1 MRRRLLLALALAAG
15 LTAPMAAQGV
25 DSVRIAAG
33 PQYGTSGPLGWLNR
47 WLFGSRYRALWS
59 APVSAPLIDTVGTLL
74 PVGAD
79 SGLREGFRYFRDTS
93 RMLWTFRPLD
103 RELETLLSP
112 SLRRH
117 VVTGTFQDLVS
128 ARHPG
133 APLVVPELALAAG
146 VRLPAARLAA
156 FPDTGAP
163 SLGVLE
169 PGIVTP
175 YLDRIVPGSRTITSA
190 ELLERLRQPD
200 AGLVDVEAY
209 LRDRLFDVY
218 LGHWDYEPEEWPW
231 TRGTGDYWV
240 PRPRARDGAFA
251 RFDGLLTA
259 LAAQGRTEASNFG
272 ERYSGRL
279 GVTTSTLALDRRLL
293 TGVGADLWNDIAAEI
308 RLELTD
314 SVIAEAVRSMP
325 EAYYRLNGAR
335 LERQLRARRD
345 ALPEAAR
352 QFRAIVMD
360 QAEVYGTTGA
370 DTVLVDRLDD
380 YVISVSLGG
389 FTQQFITGETRSIAV
404 FLRGGADR
412 VEIRGSGRGGPWL
425 DIAAEAG
432 AEILDQSGIERTTV
446 HVPEGTEVT
455 LRGALAIRRRTLEEP
470 IIGERNGVGP
480 VTTLTHAFGA
490 LPWLSFNSDIGLL
503 AGLELARTTHAPGY
517 DPWRKRFRLRGGYAT
532 SPAAFVVGFRG
543 EWLPRTSRGAFHLDA
558 MVSAVEVLKYYG
570 LGNETVRDRE
580 DDYYKADQRHLT
592 LTPSVAFPL
601 SRVTSAQLGVALKY
615 VDTRERGE
623 RLILDT
629 RPYGSEGFG
638 QVGLVAAVR
647 VDTRD
652 SPIAPKEGALLTL
665 DASVHPQLWDV
676 EDDFGRVRLSAAGHL
691 TPGSFEALTLSAR
704 VTGER
709 AWGRYPIHEAAFLGG
724 SRSVRSLKS
733 QRFAGDAAA
742 FANLDLRLRLA
753 TLHFVMP
760 WDFGLLG
767 IADAGRVWLSGETSR
782 RWHHGFGG
790 GLWMALPDRSFM
802 GIADVVTGEDGTAFW
817 LGTAFIF

>member
-1 MRRRLLLALALAAG
+1 MSSRLLLTLALVVG
-15 LTAPMAAQGV
+15 MTAPGGAQGV
-25 DSVRIAAG
+25 DSVRVAAG

-47 WLFGSRYRALWS
+47 WLFGARYRSLWS

-79 SGLREGFRYFRDTS
+79 SGLREGFRYFRDTT

-103 RELETLLSP
+103 RELETLLAP

-117 VVTGTFQDLVS
+117 IVTGTFQDLVS
-128 ARHPG
+128 GRHPG
-133 APLVVPELALAAG
+133 APLVVPELARAAG
-146 VRLPAARLAA
+146 VRLPEARLAA

-190 ELLERLRQPD
+190 DLLERLRHPD
-200 AGLVDVEAY
+200 PGLVDIEAY
-209 LRDRLFDVY
+209 LGDRLFDVY
-218 LGHWDYEPEEWPW
+218 LGHWDYQPEEWLW

-259 LAAQGRTEASNFG
+259 LAAQGQTQASSFG

-279 GVTTSTLALDRRLL
+279 GVTAATLALDRRLL
-293 TGVGADLWNDIAAEI
+293 TGLDADRWNEIAAEI
-308 RLELTD
+308 RMELTD
-314 SVIAEAVRSMP
+314 SVIGAAVRAMP

-335 LERQLRARRD
+335 LERELRARRD

-360 QAEVYGTTGA
+360 RAEVYGTTGA
-370 DTVLVDRLDD
+370 DTVLVDRESD
-380 YVISVSLGG
+380 YVVAIHMRDVTLR
-389 FTQQFITGETRSIAV
+389 FVTGETRSIALH
-404 FLRGGADR
+404 LRGGADR
-412 VEIRGSGRGGPWL
+412 VEIRGSGLGGPWL
-425 DIAAEAG
+425 DIAAESG
-432 AEILDQSGIERTTV
+432 AEIVDLSGVERTTV
-446 HVPEGTEVT
+446 HVPDGAQVT
-455 LRGALAIRRRTLEEP
+455 TRGALAVRGKRLEEP
-470 IIGERNGVGP
+470 ILGERNGVRP
-480 VTTLTHAFGA
+480 VTTLTHAVGV

-543 EWLPRTSRGAFHLDA
+543 EWLPRTSRRAFHLEA
-558 MVSAVEVLKYYG
+558 MVSSVEVLKYYG
-570 LGNETVRDRE
+570 LGNATVRDRE
-580 DDYYKADQRHLT
+580 DDYYKADQQHVT

-601 SRVTSAQLGVALKY
+601 SRVTTAQVGVAAKY
-615 VDTRERGE
+615 VNTRERGE

-638 QVGLVAAVR
+638 QVGLVAAVQ

-652 SPIAPKEGALLTL
+652 TPIAPREGALLTL
-665 DASVHPQLWDV
+665 DASLHPQLWDV
-676 EDDFGRVRLSAAGHL
+676 EEAFGRVRLSAAGHL
-691 TPGSFEALTLSAR
+691 TPGAFEALTLSAR

-724 SRSVRSLKS
+724 SRSLRSLRS

-742 FANLDLRLRLA
+742 FGNLDVRLRLT

-767 IADAGRVWLSGETSR
+767 IADAGRVWLSGESSR
-782 RWHHGFGG
+782 QWHHGFGG

-802 GIADVVTGEDGTAFW
+802 GIADVVTGRDGTAFW